1 MMLPEALC
9 CSEHCRTGL
18 SPTKK
23 RSALQLGKEAK
34 SKWKEESLHY
44 NADQTSGEHLL
55 QEATATLLCFLGA
68 KPLALPLQLCR
79 A

>member
-1 MMLPEALC
+1 MLPEALC
-9 CSEHCRTGL
+9 CSEHLRAAL
-18 SPTKK
+18 SPTKEK
-23 RSALQLGKEAK
+23 SALHLGKEK

-44 NADQTSGEHLL
+44 NTDQTSGEHLL